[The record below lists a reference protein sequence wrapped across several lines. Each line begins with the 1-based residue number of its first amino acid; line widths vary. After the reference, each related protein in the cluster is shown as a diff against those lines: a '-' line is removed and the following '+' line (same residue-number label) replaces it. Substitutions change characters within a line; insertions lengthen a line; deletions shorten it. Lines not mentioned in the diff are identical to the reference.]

1 MIDGVSVQRR
11 QSGGADAVIAA
22 VTAAT
27 LVPFVQALMSR
38 AADSAY
44 DWVRQHLRS
53 GRPVRVN
60 CQDRQLLITISG
72 DPGDAALAQL
82 TRLDLDELPAGC
94 ELRWDPAGQSW
105 RAIAR

>member
-11 QSGGADAVIAA
+11 QTGGADAVIAA

-60 CQDRQLLITISG
+60 CQERQLLITISG
-72 DPGDAALAQL
+72 DADDDALAQL
-82 TRLDLDELPAGC
+82 TRLDLDGLPAGC
-94 ELRWDPAGQSW
+94 ELRWDAARHAW
-105 RAIAR
+105 RAAAR

>member
-38 AADSAY
+38 AADSTY

-60 CQDRQLLITISG
+60 CRERQLLITISG
-72 DPGDAALAQL
+72 GADDAALAQL

-94 ELRWDPAGQSW
+94 ELRWDAAHRTW
-105 RAIAR
+105 RAVAR